1 MSMRDDV
8 LEPVDASGQG
18 DVKRRALGILEKAF
32 DDAEAEGVPV
42 DAVAHAALFAA
53 LTTLVECFGED
64 QVARLA
70 GDLPGKIA
78 SGGYTINRVLQ

>member
-1 MSMRDDV
+1 MRDEV
-8 LEPVDASGQG
+8 LEPVEVIGSDN
-18 DVKRRALGILEKAF
+18 VKRKALSFLEKAF
-32 DDAEAEGVPV
+32 DDAEAEGLPV

-70 GDLPGKIA
+70 DELPKKITA
-78 SGGYTINRVLQ
+78 GGYTINRILQ

>member
-1 MSMRDDV
+1 MRDEV
-8 LEPVDASGQG
+8 LEPVEVTGSDS
-18 DVKRRALGILEKAF
+18 VKRRALGFLEKAF

-64 QVARLA
+64 QVAKLA
-70 GDLPGKIA
+70 GDLPGKIS